1 MKKGWCVMRNRITS
15 LIVSLALIVVFT
27 PQAYALPDYSVYYLV
42 RYSCICG
49 PEPACYGAT
58 VGEWTQHCDGS
69 WSGWGWRPY
78 QNECAYWVESEI
90 IEECQHW

>member
-1 MKKGWCVMRNRITS
+1 MRNRITS
-15 LIVSLALIVVFT
+15 LIVSLALIVVLT
-27 PQAYALPDYSVYYLV
+27 PQAYALPDNVVHYTV

-49 PEPACYGAT
+49 PTCYGQ
-58 VGEWTQHCDGS
+58 VEGEWTQWCDGS

-78 QNECAYWVESEI
+78 ENSCAQWVDTEV